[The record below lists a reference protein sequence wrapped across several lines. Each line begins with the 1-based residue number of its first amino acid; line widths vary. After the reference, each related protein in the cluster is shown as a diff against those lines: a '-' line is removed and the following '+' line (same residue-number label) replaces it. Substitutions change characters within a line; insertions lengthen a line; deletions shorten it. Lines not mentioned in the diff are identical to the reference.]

1 MDIIPI
7 LAALPTQIKQSGM
20 AKEKFEMEC
29 IVNASAKIIYNCIST
44 PSGLADWF
52 ADDVNIRGDVFTF
65 IWEGTEEKAELISKK
80 RDEFVKFHWVEDEDD
95 KAYFEMRIKIDPLT
109 NELAIIVTD
118 FADPDEIE
126 DAKLLWES
134 QIDELRHILGS

>member
-1 MDIIPI
+1 
-7 LAALPTQIKQSGM
+7 
-20 AKEKFEMEC
+20 MEL

-52 ADDVNIRGDVFTF
+52 ADDVNIHGDIFTF
-65 IWEGTEEKAELISKK
+65 IWESSEEQAELLTTK
-80 RDEFVKFHWVEDEDD
+80 RDEFVKFRWVEEED
-95 KAYFEMRIKIDPLT
+95 KKVFFEMRIKIIAMT

-118 FADPDEIE
+118 FAEPDEIE
-126 DAKLLWES
+126 DAKLLWAS